1 MMKRWLTAIDKVFSA
16 LADPLLLAGRL
27 VVVPMYLLA
36 GIGKIGNYSATAGM
50 MESHG
55 LSGELLPL
63 VILLEV
69 VGSVFLAVGFLTRL
83 TSLALAVFSLAAI
96 FTFGAAPAVDN
107 YLFLAE
113 IAVVGAFLAFMA
125 VGAGGWS
132 IDALIGRARSPD
144 STRS

>member
-1 MMKRWLTAIDKVFSA
+1 MLKRWLKAIDGAFSA

-36 GIGKIGNYSATAGM
+36 GIGKIGNYSATAGT

-55 LSGELLPL
+55 LPGELLPL
-63 VILLEV
+63 VILLEF
-69 VGSVFLAVGFLTRL
+69 VGGIFLAVGFLTRL

-96 FTFGAAPAVDN
+96 FTFVGAPAMDN

-113 IAVVGAFLAFMA
+113 FAVVGAFLAFMA

-132 IDALIGRARSPD
+132 VDALVGRARSSE

>member
-1 MMKRWLTAIDKVFSA
+1 L
-16 LADPLLLAGRL
+16 P
-27 VVVPMYLLA
+27 
-36 GIGKIGNYSATAGM
+36 
-50 MESHG
+50 
-55 LSGELLPL
+55 GEVLPL

-69 VGSVFLAVGFLTRL
+69 VGSIFLAVGFLTRL

-96 FTFGAAPAVDN
+96 FTLGGAPAVDN

-113 IAVVGAFLAFMA
+113 VAVVGAFLVFMA

-132 IDALIGRARSPD
+132 IDALIGRARSPE